1 MEDKKRVLFTEEMRK
16 DYTILVPTML
26 PIHFRLICRVLNH
39 YGYKAEVMDGK
50 SEKIKEYGL
59 KYVHNDA
66 CYPAL
71 LVIGQMIDA
80 LESGKYDPHKV
91 AFLYFQTGGG
101 CRASNY
107 IFLMRKAFE
116 KAGYP
121 YVPIISMSLT
131 GLESNPGFKLTLPM
145 LVKGISG
152 VLYGDL
158 LMDLKNQCRPYE
170 TVPGAT
176 ESLVQEWEDRLY
188 DDIVSKR
195 FSYRRI
201 KKNYRRIARSF
212 AELPM
217 DRSVKKPKVGIVGE
231 IFVKFSPLGNN
242 NLEEFLISEGAQ
254 PVLPG
259 LMEFCL
265 YCVYNMVADVDLYGG
280 SKFKRGIMNFV
291 YKFLLK
297 KQGDMN
303 RIIAEEGFDPP
314 LDFEEARQG
323 VQEIIGI
330 GVKMGE
336 GWLLTAEMLSLI
348 KDGVNNIICTQ
359 PFGCLPNHI
368 CGKGMMKP
376 LKEKYPQVNL
386 VAVDYDPGAT
396 KINQENRIKLML
408 SNAKPPEE
416 KAAEKEPALV

>member
-188 DDIVSKR
+188 DDIVNKR

-280 SKFKRGIMNFV
+280 SKFKRGIINFV
-291 YKFLLK
+291 YKFLAK

-416 KAAEKEPALV
+416 KAAGKEPALV

>member
-39 YGYKAEVMDGK
+39 YGYKAEVMDGR

-176 ESLVQEWEDRLY
+176 EALVQEWEDRLY
-188 DDIVSKR
+188 DDIVNKR

-217 DRSVKKPKVGIVGE
+217 DRSAKKPKVGIVGE

-280 SKFKRGIMNFV
+280 SKFKRKIINFV
-291 YKFLLK
+291 YKFLAK

-386 VAVDYDPGAT
+386 VAVDYDPSAT